1 MGTGK
6 EQAELWGPGARD
18 WSDYNEPMC
27 TPFYQAALDATGV
40 GPGTALLDIGCGGGF
55 ALLLAA
61 RRGATVSGLDATPA
75 LLDIARERVPA
86 AVLAVGDLEDPLPF
100 EPGGFDVVTAF
111 NSIQYAADPV
121 AAVKNMSQLVRPRG
135 LISLLVWGPPEQC
148 ESGVMF
154 AELGP
159 LLPPSPE
166 EPDEA
171 PGAIAWS
178 EDGQLE
184 HLAELAGLIPVAVED
199 VSNPLIYPDLAT
211 AVRTQ
216 LSSGRP
222 APPSSTPGWPPSA
235 GRSPAPSP
243 TAGSRTAPTART
255 TCSVTWS
262 RGPKQR
268 RRRRGSVPRPYVLHG
283 ARRTPPYVAE

>member
-121 AAVKNMSQLVRPRG
+121 AAVKNMSQLVRPRRPHQPAG
-135 LISLLVWGPPEQC
+135 LGTAGAVRERRHVRRARPAAAAQPRRARRGAGRHRLERGRAAGAPGRAGRAHPGRRRGRVQPADLPGPGDRGADPAQ
-148 ESGVMF
+148 
-154 AELGP
+154 LGP
-159 LLPPSPE
+159 
-166 EPDEA
+166 A
-171 PGAIAWS
+171 RAAIQHS
-178 EDGQLE
+178 G
-184 HLAELAGLIPVAVED
+184 LA
-199 VSNPLIYPDLAT
+199 
-211 AVRTQ
+211 AVRGALT
-216 LSSGRP
+216 R
-222 APPSSTPGWPPSA
+222 AF
-235 GRSPAPSP
+235 
-243 TAGSRTAPTART
+243 AGSRKPDGTYRQDNVFRYLVART
-255 TCSVTWS
+255 
-262 RGPKQR
+262 
-268 RRRRGSVPRPYVLHG
+268 
-283 ARRTPPYVAE
+283 